1 VHFNQLQIIQF
12 KNHAQTH
19 LRFSKPIV
27 CFTGLN
33 GVGKTNIL
41 DAIYYLCISK
51 SYFNSNDNFN
61 VQHEHDFFR
70 LQGKLLNKDNETTEI
85 TCKQPLNGKKE
96 FLLNNSN
103 YEKISDHIGKF
114 PAVMITPYDNE
125 LILEGSELRRKF
137 LDNLISQTNNEY
149 LEKLMTY
156 NKLLLQRNTLL
167 KQFVKQQK
175 QNLSLLQTYDEQ
187 LASIAPFIFT
197 IRNEAIPTIEAYS
210 RKIYTKLSND
220 KEIVSI
226 KYESDLSANNFRELL
241 QQNLQKDLI
250 TQRTN
255 SGIHKDDLVFE
266 MNEQSIK
273 KYGSQGQQKSF
284 IISLKMAQF
293 YFIQKRLHKN
303 PFLLID
309 DFFDR
314 LDEERA
320 DALMSIL
327 PTDAQIF
334 ISDTDKNRLEKSL
347 RKANK
352 DFEIFELEKGK
363 VVAMHQA

>member
-12 KNHAQTH
+12 KNHTQTH
-19 LRFSKPIV
+19 FRFSKAIV

-70 LQGKLLNKDNETTEI
+70 LQGKLLSKDKETTEI

-125 LILEGSELRRKF
+125 LILEGGELRRKF
-137 LDNLISQTNNEY
+137 LDNLISQTNNQY
-149 LEKLMTY
+149 LEKLMLY

-167 KQFVKQQK
+167 KQFAKQQK

-197 IRNEAIPTIEAYS
+197 IRNETIPLIEAYS
-210 RKIYTKLSND
+210 KKIYAKLSSD

-226 KYESDLSANNFRELL
+226 KYESDLSGNNFKELL

-255 SGIHKDDLVFE
+255 IGIHKDDLVFE
-266 MNEQSIK
+266 MNQQSIK

-284 IISLKMAQF
+284 IISLKIAQF
-293 YFIQKRLHKN
+293 YFIQKQLNKN

-347 RKANK
+347 RKVNK

-363 VVAMHQA
+363 IVALHQS